1 MTRRRIVAAIVLGFL
16 LSAAA
21 ASAAVTSELYF
32 GTLSASSDGAD
43 AIAVTCASGAVKVN
57 GADPETGPGLC
68 ADVDTVAVSG
78 GPGANTLDL
87 VALSQEAFPQLA
99 SVAALGNEGE
109 DTIAGSPLS
118 DEVDGGEEND
128 LIRGNAGNDLL
139 DGGEGSDRVF
149 GGAGEDMISSA
160 FGSDALDGQQDADTY
175 ELDLAG
181 IGNARV
187 ADTGTGGI
195 DVITIPDCNDVR
207 VEPTRISMGDATVA
221 VSGIERFP
229 CHYVLPPEYRPDACV
244 VPRVRG
250 KALVRARV
258 LLAKA
263 HCGVGKVRR
272 ARSNTRKGT
281 VLAQTPVAG
290 KRLPKGGKVA
300 LTVSRGRR
308 R

>member
-1 MTRRRIVAAIVLGFL
+1 MTRRRMVAAIVLAFL
-16 LSAAA
+16 VSAAA
-21 ASAAVTSELYF
+21 ASAAVTSEFFL
-32 GTLSASSDGAD
+32 GTLTASSDGAD
-43 AIAVTCASGAVKVN
+43 AIAVTCAAGTVKVN
-57 GADPETGPGLC
+57 GADPDTGPELC
-68 ADVDTVAVSG
+68 AEVDSVAVSG

-87 VALSQEAFPQLA
+87 DALGQGAFPRLA
-99 SVAALGNEGE
+99 SVAALGDAGD
-109 DTIAGSPLS
+109 DTVAGSPLS

-128 LIRGNAGNDLL
+128 VIRGNAGEDAL

-149 GGAGEDMISSA
+149 GGAGDDMLFA
-160 FGSDALDGQQDADTY
+160 GFGSDALDGQQGSDTY
-175 ELDLAG
+175 ELDLAEL
-181 IGNARV
+181 GNARV
-187 ADTGTGGI
+187 ADSGTEGL

-207 VEPTRISMGDATVA
+207 VEPTRISKGDARVA

-250 KALVRARV
+250 KVLARARV

-272 ARSNTRKGT
+272 ARSTTRKGV
-281 VLAQTPVAG
+281 VLAQAPVAG

>member
-1 MTRRRIVAAIVLGFL
+1 MTRRRMVAAIVLGFL
-16 LSAAA
+16 ILAAA
-21 ASAAVTSELYF
+21 ASAAVTSEFFF

-43 AIAVTCASGAVKVN
+43 AIAVTCAGGEVKIN
-57 GADPETGPGLC
+57 GADPDTGPALC
-68 ADVDTVAVSG
+68 AEVNDIAVSG

-87 VALSQEAFPQLA
+87 DALAQVAFPQLTT
-99 SVAALGNEGE
+99 VAALGNEGD

-128 LIRGNAGNDLL
+128 VIRGNAGNDSL
-139 DGGEGSDRVF
+139 DGAQGSDRVF
-149 GGAGEDMISSA
+149 GGAGDDMLSA
-160 FGSDALDGQQDADTY
+160 GFGSDTLDGQQGSDTY
-175 ELDLAG
+175 ELDLVG
-181 IGNARV
+181 IGDAHV
-187 ADTGTGGI
+187 ADTGTEGL

-207 VEPTRISMGDATVA
+207 VEPTRISLGDASVA

-229 CHYVLPPEYRPDACV
+229 CDYVLPPEYRPDACL

-250 KALVRARV
+250 KALARARV

-272 ARSNTRKGT
+272 ARSKTRKGI
-281 VLAQTPVAG
+281 VLAQTPLAG
-290 KRLPKGGKVA
+290 KRLPKGGRVA
-300 LTVSRGRR
+300 LTVSSGRR